1 MQRRQMPLAW
11 QGLGEYA
18 WIMVLGRFH
27 AFHAMAF
34 AIVLW
39 SGVTNG
45 FGGEPPAWF
54 YRAWQTD
61 EGLPDNR
68 VTGVAQS
75 TDGYMWV
82 ATRGGLLRFNGDD
95 FRAMPL
101 LGLPDVPN
109 RVVRSMFL
117 DRKGRMWLG
126 TERGPVVCLAANSAL
141 TFGVAE
147 GLPDSRISGMAED
160 GEGAVWLASASRI
173 NRIVD
178 GKCTGFGVAEGL
190 PAVGGDVQVAAD
202 AKGQLW
208 FSRGKHVGVYRDGKL
223 LDMLVLNEA
232 PVRIHPSAMNGLW
245 ICSGTRVLKYV
256 EDHPPEECGQLPGN
270 AKPRVMF
277 EDHSGALWIG
287 TAADGLFR
295 LKDGVMDKV
304 PTSHQ
309 EVDCLCADRE
319 GSIWVGTNGGGLNQ
333 VRPRAV
339 TLIGREAGLP
349 SQSVRSVCEDP
360 AGGLWAAM
368 QNGMLAR
375 SKNGRWFEVPVGT
388 GWPGGDADC
397 VAADQHGGVWVG
409 SRDLG
414 LHLLRDGVWRTWGR
428 DQGLSSPAVR
438 SILTATNGDLWVAT
452 DGPSNLQ
459 RVRDGKVLSFDTPPG
474 LRTIRAMAEGGD
486 GAIWVGTAEGQI
498 LRVSGRSLVRESG
511 ISEKK
516 TISIRS
522 LHCTPDGALWIGYAG
537 YGVGRLKDGEYAR
550 ITTAEGLMDDYA
562 SQIFSDSRGSMWIA
576 GNRGLSQV
584 NLAEMTAVAEG
595 KAERV
600 RSRGFGRSEGLVSLQ
615 PNFDQSPAVCRA
627 ADGRLYFA
635 MRSGLLMVQ
644 PEKVADNSV
653 PPPVVLESISV
664 DDQTV
669 ALYDARSPLSSP
681 GGGHLSD
688 LRKSGTTLHLPPEH
702 AKIEIEFAA
711 LSFPSPENVQIRY
724 RLSNFDKK
732 WVDADNQH
740 RATYPSLPGGDYQF
754 QVIARNNAGVWN
766 DTGATLAFT
775 VSPFFWQTWWFR
787 LSALTLFTVGVIA
800 IVRYVSFRR
809 LRERMRELNQQAAL
823 HQERARIARDMHD
836 EVGAKLTRLS
846 LLSEMAGG
854 APGLSLEASAD
865 VREISDTARE
875 TILAFDEIVWAVNP
889 RNDTLGDLIN
899 YVCRHGE
906 EFFEGS
912 STLCVFDLPQSIPPV
927 MIPTEVR
934 HQVFLASKEALTN
947 VLKYAKASQVCV
959 RLILHPETFEL
970 VIHDNGRGF
979 DPESPGQRPGGGNGL
994 VNMRERMLG
1003 IDARFECLSQPGKGT
1018 RIAFHVATVRP
1029 LDPVVTLSDSTA
1041 SSTRAIF
1048 NHDARGNRPD

>member
-1 MQRRQMPLAW
+1 MVSCLIHSCYAIALAIM
-11 QGLGEYA
+11 LG
-18 WIMVLGRFH
+18 
-27 AFHAMAF
+27 
-34 AIVLW
+34 
-39 SGVTNG
+39 SGVTPV
-45 FGGEPPAWF
+45 FGAGEPPAWF

-75 TDGYMWV
+75 TDGYLWV

-95 FRAMPL
+95 FTAMPF

-109 RVVRSMFL
+109 RVVRSMLL
-117 DRKGRMWLG
+117 DRKGRMWLV

-147 GLPDSRISGMAED
+147 GLPDARISGMAED
-160 GEGAVWLASASRI
+160 GEGAVWLASPGQL
-173 NRIVD
+173 NRVMD

-190 PAVGGDVQVAAD
+190 PTSGGDVQMAAD

-223 LDMLVLNEA
+223 LDLLVLNEN
-232 PVRIHPSAMNGLW
+232 PVRIQASAVSGLW
-245 ICSGTRVLKYV
+245 ICSGNRLLKYV
-256 EDHPPEECGQLPGN
+256 EDQPAEDCGQLPVN

-277 EDHSGALWIG
+277 EDPSGALWIG

-295 LKDGVMDKV
+295 FKDGVMEKI

-309 EVDCLCADRE
+309 EVDCLCGDRE

-339 TLIGREAGLP
+339 ALIGREAGLP
-349 SQSVRSVCEDP
+349 SESVRSVAEDP
-360 AGGLWAAM
+360 AGVLWAAM
-368 QNGMLAR
+368 QNGALAR
-375 SKNGRWFEVPVGT
+375 STNGRWREVPVGT

-397 VAADQHGGVWVG
+397 VAVDRQGGLWVG
-409 SRDLG
+409 SRELG
-414 LHLLRDGVWRTWGR
+414 LHLWRNGVWRTWGR
-428 DQGLSSPAVR
+428 AEGLASLSVR
-438 SILTATNGDLWVAT
+438 SILAAANGDLWVAT

-459 RVRDGKVLSFDTPPG
+459 RVRDGKVLAFDTPTG
-474 LRTIRAMAEGGD
+474 LRTLRAMAEGVD
-486 GAIWVGTAEGQI
+486 GTIWVGTAEGQI
-498 LRVSGRSLVRESG
+498 LRVSGQGLVRESG
-511 ISEKK
+511 INEKK
-516 TISIRS
+516 SISVRS

-537 YGVGRLKDGEYAR
+537 YGVGRLKGGEYAR

-562 SQIFSDSRGSMWIA
+562 SQIFSDGRGSMWIA

-584 NLAEMTAVAEG
+584 SLAEMTAVAEG
-595 KAERV
+595 RAERV

-627 ADGRLYFA
+627 GDGRLYFA

-644 PEKVADNSV
+644 PQKVADNSV
-653 PPPVVLESISV
+653 PPPVVLESVSV
-664 DDQTV
+664 DDQMV
-669 ALYDARSPLSSP
+669 AIYDARSPLRSP

-688 LRKSGTTLHLPPEH
+688 LRAPASTLQFPPEH

-732 WVDADNQH
+732 WVAADKQR
-740 RATYPSLPGGDYQF
+740 RATYPSLPGGNYQF
-754 QVIARNNAGVWN
+754 QVIACNNAGVWN
-766 DTGATLAFT
+766 ETGATLAFT

-787 LSALTLFTVGVIA
+787 LGALVLFTAGVIA

-809 LRERMRELNQQAAL
+809 LRERMRELKQQAAL

-854 APGLSLEASAD
+854 DPGLSPDASAD

-875 TILAFDEIVWAVNP
+875 AILAFDEIVWAVNP

-912 STLCVFDLPQSIPPV
+912 ATRCVFDLPPSILPV
-927 MIPTEVR
+927 MLPTEVR

-947 VLKYAKASQVCV
+947 VLKYAKASEVCV
-959 RLILHPETFEL
+959 RLILHPDTFEL
-970 VIHDNGRGF
+970 VIHDDGRGF
-979 DPESPGQRPGGGNGL
+979 DPRSPDPRPGGGNGL
-994 VNMRERMLG
+994 TNMRERMQG
-1003 IDARFECLSQPGKGT
+1003 IGARFECLSQPDHGT
-1018 RIAFHVATVRP
+1018 RIAFHVAMVRS
-1029 LDPVVTLSDSTA
+1029 LAPVVTLSDTSD
-1041 SSTRAIF
+1041 SPERAML
-1048 NHDARGNRPD
+1048 NHDAHGNRLD